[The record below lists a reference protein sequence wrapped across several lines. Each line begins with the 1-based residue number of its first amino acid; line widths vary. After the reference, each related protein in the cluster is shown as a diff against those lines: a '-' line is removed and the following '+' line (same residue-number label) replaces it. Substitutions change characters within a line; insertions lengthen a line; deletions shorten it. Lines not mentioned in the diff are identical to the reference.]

1 METIKIKIK
10 KTDLFRLKRDG
21 FTKKPFVFEAAE
33 GGKYVITHG
42 IKCGKHTTFLK
53 TGKKLAFS
61 TKSLVKYLIKEGMI
75 SANDNINLICCYGA
89 GVKNNTDVVN
99 VVTNTT
105 KKVIWHW
112 VDNVLDTIF
121 PMFSNSDT
129 TEYLTITEK

>member
-21 FTKKPFVFEAAE
+21 FTKKPFVFEAVD
-33 GGKYVITHG
+33 GKGKYVITHG

-61 TKSLVKYLIKEGMI
+61 TKGLTKYLIKEGLL
-75 SANDNINLICCYGA
+75 NDNDSINLICCYGA
-89 GVKNNTDVVN
+89 GVKNNDTDVV
-99 VVTNTT
+99 VMTNTT
-105 KKVIWHW
+105 KKVVWHW

-121 PMFSNSDT
+121 PMFSTD

>member
-21 FTKKPFVFEAAE
+21 FTKKPFVFEAAD
-33 GGKYVITHG
+33 GKGKYVITHG

-61 TKSLVKYLIKEGMI
+61 TKGLTKYLIKEGMI
-75 SANDNINLICCYGA
+75 STNDNINLICCYGA

-99 VVTNTT
+99 IVTNTT
-105 KKVIWHW
+105 KKVVWYWI
-112 VDNVLDTIF
+112 DNVLDIF
-121 PMFSNSDT
+121 PTMFSDS
-129 TEYLTITEK
+129 YLTITEK